1 MGMIISEVYDA
12 LIDAGAAEGKAIA
25 AASVLLPQ
33 NMIETS
39 LNNIE
44 TRLTHIEESVDHMK
58 LNLAILSYIYGPV
71 TVGLLIKLAFF

>member
-1 MGMIISEVYDA
+1 MIISEVYEA
-12 LIDAGAAEGKAIA
+12 FIDAGASEGKAKA
-25 AASVLLPQ
+25 AASALLPK

-44 TRLTHIEESVDHMK
+44 TRLTHIEESVNHMK
-58 LNLAILSYIYGPV
+58 LNLAVMNYVYGPV